1 MRPISEILTESV
13 QIYRLR
19 TAELI
24 GYSGWLLLP
33 TAALL
38 LASYIP
44 NEMTKF
50 VLFFAIFVFQ
60 IVLWLRICIILCL
73 LSQDAFTDKTTDAAV
88 IQQLARSRSLPL
100 ILVSLLV
107 AAVVLGGTIL
117 FIIPGLM
124 FAIWF
129 GYAQFLA
136 IFEGKQG
143 LPALAESRNLVQ
155 GRFWTAVRYQLFGPI
170 TVVFIY
176 SIILAL
182 VLTVLGFI
190 TQTPLETIF
199 ADIPPLWV
207 SAVSA
212 IGDAFMIP
220 LVLLVS
226 VGSYLEFRKGE

>member
-1 MRPISEILTESV
+1 MRPISDILAQSV

-19 TAELI
+19 AAELI

-38 LASYIP
+38 LASYLPEGVAQSI
-44 NEMTKF
+44 
-50 VLFFAIFVFQ
+50 LFFAIFVFQ

-73 LSQDAFTDKTTDAAV
+73 LSQDAFTGKPTDAAT

-107 AAVVLGGTIL
+107 GAVVLGGTIL
-117 FIIPGLM
+117 FVVPGLI

-136 IFEGKQG
+136 MFEGKQG
-143 LPALAESRNLVQ
+143 LAALAESRSLVQ
-155 GRFWTAVRYQLFGPI
+155 GRFWIAVRYQLFGPI

-176 SIILAL
+176 SVLLAL
-182 VLTVLGFI
+182 VLTGLGFL
-190 TQTPLETIF
+190 TETPLETIF

>member
-1 MRPISEILTESV
+1 MRPISDILAQSV

-19 TAELI
+19 AAELI

-38 LASYIP
+38 LASYLPEGVAQSI
-44 NEMTKF
+44 
-50 VLFFAIFVFQ
+50 LFFAIFIFQ
-60 IVLWLRICIILCL
+60 IVLWLRICIILSL
-73 LSQDAFTDKTTDAAV
+73 LSQDAFTGKATDTAI

-107 AAVVLGGTIL
+107 GAVVLGGTIL
-117 FIIPGLM
+117 FVVPGLI
-124 FAIWF
+124 FTIWF

-136 IFEGKQG
+136 MFEGKQG
-143 LPALAESRNLVQ
+143 LAALAESRSLVQ
-155 GRFWTAVRYQLFGPI
+155 GRFWVALRYQLFGPI

-176 SIILAL
+176 AVILAL
-182 VLTVLGFI
+182 VLSMLGI
-190 TQTPLETIF
+190 ATQTPLETVF

-212 IGDAFMIP
+212 IGDTFMIP